1 MMNSSMDEARKVN
14 GDRRLRLAI
23 LFIVLVPVFASL
35 FQVIAFPGQEPP
47 KQPEAEQNLLK
58 LLGITVSPES
68 IDYVQNKTQFQLHTL
83 LTEQRHPKT
92 WNLSEV
98 LQKDISAGL
107 RMLLSVDE
115 DIVGRLDALA
125 LHKESLEQA
134 AGAIQEALLAGN
146 NIFIYGCGA
155 TGRLAK
161 QMESSFW
168 RPFWK
173 RVKGM
178 DNIWAKIKP
187 HLSDGV
193 EEQLIGEMTGA
204 DRALISSLEGFEDLQ
219 LIGRLQLADRKIKK
233 GDVVICVTEGGETSS
248 VIGAILAAV
257 DQWKAEKDYQPQDS
271 RKYLYFVYNNPDEKL
286 LPFFRSRKVI
296 EEPGITKI
304 NLTTGPQAI
313 TGSTRMQ
320 ATTIETFV
328 IGKVLESAL
337 KNTLK
342 SILTAKELEKI
353 GFGDEGGIEENLRK
367 FSSIL
372 EAVQVNIP
380 SIARFTAIEAQ
391 TYAAGHFSTYVAQK
405 GMITVFIDSTERS
418 PTFRLY
424 PLDTVK
430 EPKRKCW
437 IQVWTAASNLQ
448 QAWQAFL
455 GRPFRGLSPE
465 LYKQPFEEEIDD
477 PYLQEKALD
486 SLKRAGDDQQSLYDF
501 SFSDHNLKNRGPQKE
516 DLGVLVCLSPEEA
529 ELQKED
535 SIFNK
540 FINLSTK
547 TRASVVPVLITDK
560 SPKETE
566 QLLPRVPLTTVRIGI
581 ETTRDPLG
589 LDQQIA
595 LKILLNAHSTAVM
608 TRLGRVIGNTMTNVS
623 PSNLKLL
630 GRATFLIQS
639 HVNDILSNPRWVKPR
654 GPRKPISYGE
664 ANAVLFESIAFLKNK
679 KDLAGQTAEVA
690 LSIIRILES
699 LRRKTGLSQEE
710 ALQIVLKTG
719 LNQYLSASVFA
730 Q

>member
-1 MMNSSMDEARKVN
+1 
-14 GDRRLRLAI
+14 
-23 LFIVLVPVFASL
+23 
-35 FQVIAFPGQEPP
+35 
-47 KQPEAEQNLLK
+47 
-58 LLGITVSPES
+58 
-68 IDYVQNKTQFQLHTL
+68 
-83 LTEQRHPKT
+83 
-92 WNLSEV
+92 
-98 LQKDISAGL
+98 
-107 RMLLSVDE
+107 
-115 DIVGRLDALA
+115 
-125 LHKESLEQA
+125 
-134 AGAIQEALLAGN
+134 
-146 NIFIYGCGA
+146 
-155 TGRLAK
+155 
-161 QMESSFW
+161 
-168 RPFWK
+168 
-173 RVKGM
+173 
-178 DNIWAKIKP
+178 
-187 HLSDGV
+187 
-193 EEQLIGEMTGA
+193 
-204 DRALISSLEGFEDLQ
+204 
-219 LIGRLQLADRKIKK
+219 
-233 GDVVICVTEGGETSS
+233 
-248 VIGAILAAV
+248 
-257 DQWKAEKDYQPQDS
+257 
-271 RKYLYFVYNNPDEKL
+271 
-286 LPFFRSRKVI
+286 
-296 EEPGITKI
+296 
-304 NLTTGPQAI
+304 
-313 TGSTRMQ
+313 
-320 ATTIETFV
+320 
-328 IGKVLESAL
+328 
-337 KNTLK
+337 
-342 SILTAKELEKI
+342 
-353 GFGDEGGIEENLRK
+353 
-367 FSSIL
+367 
-372 EAVQVNIP
+372 
-380 SIARFTAIEAQ
+380 
-391 TYAAGHFSTYVAQK
+391 
-405 GMITVFIDSTERS
+405 MITVFIDSTERS

-535 SIFNK
+535 SIFSK

-581 ETTRDPLG
+581 ETKRDPLG

-699 LRRKTGLSQEE
+699 LRRKAGLSQEE